1 MYHYLKVLVGMP
13 TKKWLP
19 AVKLEVMLFF
29 PVFVTS
35 KHDMGTTISEKHY
48 MVNITWFDQFKE
60 LKKYLRNVYDGNLAT
75 SFFFFFC

>member
-1 MYHYLKVLVGMP
+1 M
-13 TKKWLP
+13 
-19 AVKLEVMLFF
+19 
-29 PVFVTS
+29 TS

-75 SFFFFFC
+75 SFFFFFLLGGLFGTVGNVCH